1 MNKENIQYGGQA
13 VIEGVMMKGKENY
26 AVAVRKESEEIVV
39 KETNMNINSNK
50 YKFLE
55 WPFIR
60 GVVNLVLALVIGLKA
75 LTFSANQASEDLDE
89 EISTWEMIIT
99 ILISFVLAV
108 LLFVVLP
115 AGIIALI
122 QPYIE
127 YNIFLN
133 LTEGLI
139 KILAFLSYVVAISRL
154 EDIKRVFMYHGAEH
168 KVIHN
173 YESDLSLSVENARK
187 FTTVH
192 PRCGTSFIFIVI
204 LMSIFFFSFF
214 GRPPILYRILYHLC
228 LLPVIAGS
236 SYEILKLAGKKEA
249 NSLIK
254 ILSKPGLWIQKLTTN
269 EPDDYML
276 EVAITALKKV
286 LPEEERKEIV
296 V

>member
-139 KILAFLSYVVAISRL
+139 KILAFLSYVVVISRL

-236 SYEILKLAGKKEA
+236 SYEILKLAGKKES

>member
-60 GVVNLVLALVIGLKA
+60 GVVNLILALVIGLKA

-139 KILAFLSYVVAISRL
+139 KILAFLSYVVVISRL